1 METNS
6 TKSTVINCR
15 LLRYN
20 TCMTKN
26 KVLGVFFVTILTLT
40 AVVTPMLTNI
50 KVAQAET
57 DVERKARLEAELA
70 GYEAE
75 IKEKE
80 AELAKQKQ
88 QTGSIQRDVS
98 ILTTEIAQ
106 AKLKIK
112 SRTLTIDKLSKDISL
127 KNQSISSLDSKLDR
141 EKKSLAQLLRKTNE
155 SEQTT
160 LYHFLLSQGDI
171 SDLYGEI
178 DQYQTIQEAVQKSL
192 AEVRGIK
199 DQTEEEKRSLETVKN
214 KELDTKAEL
223 EASKRK
229 VEKSESEKKTLLS
242 ASKQKE
248 AGYNQIL
255 ADRRKKAASIR
266 AALFSLRD
274 SAAIPFGTAY
284 DLALAAEAKTGVR
297 SAFILAILT
306 QESALGKNVG
316 SCVISDL
323 SSGQTKGVNTGT
335 IFKNGIH
342 PTRDLPTLQKIL
354 GELGRDPL
362 TTKVS
367 CPQSIGYGG
376 AMGPSQFI
384 PSTWIMYASKIA
396 AAFSTA
402 VADPW
407 NPRDAIMASALF
419 LKDLG
424 ANAQTYSA
432 ERDAACRYYSGRS
445 CSLSTYATSYGNSV
459 MGKATS
465 IQENQIDPLKNL

>member
-1 METNS
+1 M
-6 TKSTVINCR
+6 R
-15 LLRYN
+15 
-20 TCMTKN
+20 MTKN
-26 KVLGVFFVTILTLT
+26 KILGIFFVTILSFS
-40 AVVTPMLTNI
+40 AIVTPIFQNI
-50 KVAQAET
+50 SVVHAET
-57 DVERKARLEAELA
+57 EEERKARLEAELA
-70 GYEAE
+70 SYEAE

-112 SRTLTIDKLSKDISL
+112 SRTIAIEKISKDISL
-127 KNQSISSLDSKLDR
+127 KNQSISSLDAKLNR
-141 EKKSLAQLLRKTNE
+141 EKDSLAQLIRKTNE
-155 SEQTT
+155 SEQST
-160 LYHFLLSQGDI
+160 LAHLLLSDGNI
-171 SDLYGEI
+171 SDMYGEI
-178 DQYQTIQEAVQKSL
+178 DQYETIQEAVQKSL
-192 AEVRGIK
+192 DEVKQIRGK
-199 DQTEEEKRSLETVKN
+199 TEEEKKSLEEVKD

-229 VEKSESEKKTLLS
+229 VEKSEAEKKSLLS
-242 ASKQKE
+242 ASKKKE
-248 AGYNQIL
+248 TDYTKIL
-255 ADRRKKAASIR
+255 AEKRKKAAEIR

-316 SCVISDL
+316 SCIISDL
-323 SSGQTKGVNTGT
+323 STGQTKGVNTGT

-342 PTRDLPTLQKIL
+342 PTRDLPILQHIL
-354 GELGRDPL
+354 KDLGRDPL
-362 TTKVS
+362 VTKVS
-367 CPQSIGYGG
+367 CPQAIGYGG

-384 PSTWIMYASKIA
+384 PSTWIMYSKKIA
-396 AAFSTA
+396 DAFGTL

-432 ERDAACRYYSGRS
+432 ERNAACRYYSGKV
-445 CSLSTYATSYGNSV
+445 CSLSTYATTYGNSV

-465 IQENQIDPLKNL
+465 IQETQIDPLKNL

>member
-1 METNS
+1 
-6 TKSTVINCR
+6 
-15 LLRYN
+15 
-20 TCMTKN
+20 MTKN
-26 KVLGVFFVTILTLT
+26 KVLGLFLVTILSLT
-40 AVVTPMLTNI
+40 AIVIPMSSNI
-50 KVAQAET
+50 SLAQVESAEQ
-57 DVERKARLEAELA
+57 RKARLEAELA

-112 SRTLTIDKLSKDISL
+112 SRGLAIDKLSKDITL
-127 KNQSISSLDSKLDR
+127 KNQSISSLDAKLDR
-141 EKKSLAQLLRKTNE
+141 EKASLAQLIRKTNE
-155 SEQTT
+155 GEQAT
-160 LYHFLLSQGDI
+160 LAHLLLSTGDI
-171 SDLYGEI
+171 SDMYGEI
-178 DQYQTIQEAVQKSL
+178 DQYETIQEAVQKSL

-199 DQTEEEKRSLETVKN
+199 DKTEEEKQSLEQVKD
-214 KELDTKAEL
+214 KELDVKAEL
-223 EASKRK
+223 ESSKRK
-229 VEKSESEKKTLLS
+229 VEKSEAEKKALLN
-242 ASKQKE
+242 ASKKKE
-248 AGYNQIL
+248 TDYNKIL
-255 ADRRKKAASIR
+255 AEKKKKAAEIR

-306 QESALGKNVG
+306 QESSLGKNVG

-323 SSGQTKGVNTGT
+323 KTGETKGVNTGK

-342 PTRDLPTLQKIL
+342 PTRDLPTLQLIL
-354 GELGRDPL
+354 KDLGRDPL
-362 TTKVS
+362 VTKVS
-367 CPQSIGYGG
+367 CPLSIGYGG
-376 AMGPSQFI
+376 AMGPSQLI
-384 PSTWIMYASKIA
+384 PSTWVMYSKKIA
-396 AAFSTA
+396 AAFGTL

-432 ERDAACRYYSGRS
+432 ERNAACRYYSGKV
-445 CSLSTYATSYGNSV
+445 CSLSTYATAYGNSV

-465 IQENQIDPLKNL
+465 IQETQIDPLKNL